1 MLGLNAVDGADTL
14 TVAYSDIA
22 QNSVKNDIDK

>member
-1 MLGLNAVDGADTL
+1 MLGLNPVDGADVL

-22 QNSVKNDIDK
+22 QNSVKKDSE

>member
-14 TVAYSDIA
+14 TVAYSDIT
-22 QNSVKNDIDK
+22 QNSVKKESE